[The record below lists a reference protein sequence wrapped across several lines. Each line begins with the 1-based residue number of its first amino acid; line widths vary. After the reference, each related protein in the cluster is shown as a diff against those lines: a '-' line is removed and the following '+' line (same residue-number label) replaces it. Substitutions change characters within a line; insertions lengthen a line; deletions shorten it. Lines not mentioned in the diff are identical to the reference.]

1 MNSTRPYTIFR
12 PMEKKI
18 KFLVQQWKNGDVDP
32 ESKRTDAGS
41 DASTLDKELE
51 TIWQKAGNYKSKS
64 FELDVEA
71 NWKKFQSKI
80 QEPPSQENVPVR
92 RLVPRAWL
100 VAASIVALL
109 VTAWWVI
116 NPNSTSGEFESV
128 ATNKRQTKKIELPD
142 HSVVWLSN
150 NSELSFDP
158 NLKNSKV
165 RNVKLRGEAY
175 FEVQPNPKQPFRIET
190 PHGLIEVFRSSF
202 NVRALK
208 AELQTEVQ
216 VMSGQVALIGK
227 GDNKQRIEVPAN
239 FIGYIPAI
247 QKQPSKALSNSNQV
261 FASTKVWR
269 TRKIEL
275 VGRTLREAQEIMRR
289 YSDYRLEFSDPQ
301 LAKCI
306 FTWNFELDKPESS
319 LKLLAKTGNFHL
331 EKTSSTVFRLV
342 GKACPR

>member
-1 MNSTRPYTIFR
+1 
-12 PMEKKI
+12 MEKKI

-32 ESKRTDAGS
+32 EPKHTDAGS
-41 DASTLDKELE
+41 DASTLDKELD

-64 FELDVEA
+64 FEPDVEA

-80 QEPPSQENVPVR
+80 QEQPSQENTKVR

-100 VAASIVALL
+100 IAASIAALL
-109 VTAWWVI
+109 ATAWWVI
-116 NPNSTSGEFESV
+116 NHNPTSSEFDSV

-175 FEVQPNPKQPFRIET
+175 FEVQANPQKPFRIET
-190 PHGLIEVFRSSF
+190 PHGMIEVLGTSF

-208 AELQTEVQ
+208 TEPQTEVQ
-216 VMSGQVALIGK
+216 VMSGRVALMGK
-227 GDNKQRIEVPAN
+227 GKNDRRIEIPAN
-239 FIGYIPAI
+239 FIGYVPSLE
-247 QKQPSKALSNSNQV
+247 KQASVPSSNKKA
-261 FASTKVWR
+261 FTSTQVWR

-275 VGRTLREAQEIMRR
+275 AGRTLGEAQEILRR

-306 FTWNFELDKPESS
+306 FTWNFELDEPESS
-319 LKLLAKTGNFHL
+319 LKLLAKTGDFHL

-342 GKACPR
+342 GKACPK

>member
-1 MNSTRPYTIFR
+1 
-12 PMEKKI
+12 MEKKI
-18 KFLVQQWKNGDVDP
+18 RFLVQQWKNGDVDP

-41 DASTLDKELE
+41 DASALDQELE
-51 TIWQKAGNYKSKS
+51 TIWQKAGSYKSKS
-64 FELDVEA
+64 FEPDVEA

-80 QEPPSQENVPVR
+80 QENHTPENTTVR

-100 VAASIVALL
+100 IAASIVALL
-109 VTAWWVI
+109 ATAWWVI
-116 NPNSTSGEFESV
+116 NPSSTSSEFNSL

-175 FEVQPNPKQPFRIET
+175 FEVQANPQKPFRIET
-190 PHGLIEVFRSSF
+190 PHGLIEVLGTSF

-208 AELQTEVQ
+208 TEPQTEVQ
-216 VMSGQVALIGK
+216 VMSGRVALMGK
-227 GDNKQRIEVPAN
+227 GDNKQRIEVAAN
-239 FIGYIPAI
+239 YVGYIHTI
-247 QKQPSKALSNSNQV
+247 QKQPSKVPSNNNQV

-275 VGRTLREAQEIMRR
+275 VGRTLGEAQEIMRR

-306 FTWNFELDKPESS
+306 FTWNFELDNPESS
-319 LKLLAKTGNFHL
+319 LKLLAKTGDFHL
-331 EKTSSTVFRLV
+331 DITSSTVFRLE
-342 GKACPR
+342 GKACPK

>member
-1 MNSTRPYTIFR
+1 
-12 PMEKKI
+12 MEKKI

-32 ESKRTDAGS
+32 EPKHTDAGS

-64 FELDVEA
+64 FEPDVEA

-80 QEPPSQENVPVR
+80 QEPPSQESTKVR

-100 VAASIVALL
+100 IAASIAALL
-109 VTAWWVI
+109 ATAWWLF
-116 NPNSTSGEFESV
+116 NPNSTPNEFESL

-175 FEVQPNPKQPFRIET
+175 FEVQANPQKPFRIET
-190 PHGLIEVFRSSF
+190 PHGMIEVLGTSF

-208 AELQTEVQ
+208 TEAQTEVQ
-216 VMSGQVALIGK
+216 VMSGRVALIGK
-227 GDNKQRIEVPAN
+227 GDNKQRIEVAAN
-239 FIGYIPAI
+239 YVGYIPTN
-247 QKQPSKALSNSNQV
+247 QKQPSKVPSNNNQV
-261 FASTKVWR
+261 FSSTKVWR

-275 VGRTLREAQEIMRR
+275 VGRTLGEAQEIMRR

-301 LAKCI
+301 LANCI
-306 FTWNFELDKPESS
+306 FTWTFELDKPESS
-319 LKLLAKTGNFHL
+319 LKLLAKTGDFRFDIP
-331 EKTSSTVFRLV
+331 SSTVFRLE
-342 GKACPR
+342 GKACPQ